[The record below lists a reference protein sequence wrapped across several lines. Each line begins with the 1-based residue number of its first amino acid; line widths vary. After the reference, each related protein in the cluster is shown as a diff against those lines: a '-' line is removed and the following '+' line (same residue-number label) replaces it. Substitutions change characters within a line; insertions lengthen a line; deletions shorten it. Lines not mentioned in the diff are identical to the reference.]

1 MQFNETDETAEID
14 IEGIEADI
22 EDSNSRLMST
32 NPAQDELAGFNVPV
46 TNQNVKATGRGSQ
59 V

>member
-32 NPAQDELAGFNVPV
+32 NPAQDELAGFNIPV
-46 TNQNVKATGRGSQ
+46 TNKNV
-59 V
+59 